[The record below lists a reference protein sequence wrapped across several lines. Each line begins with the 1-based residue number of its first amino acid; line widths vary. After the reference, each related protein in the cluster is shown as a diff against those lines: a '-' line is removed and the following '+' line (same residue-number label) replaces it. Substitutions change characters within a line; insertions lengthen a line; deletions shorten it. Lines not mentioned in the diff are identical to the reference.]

1 MKVSGRQ
8 AESSWS
14 PLTPSAKVV
23 QRTEGT
29 LLDLTEWPTSLD
41 PESWTVDYATY
52 ACLWNDEQ
60 PLSSLWSNEELD
72 SQQVELPLSTERNI
86 LTLNSP
92 GQPCNPSGNDLLTA
106 QLPMKE
112 VKEARASVL
121 DDMAASRALPE
132 GSNLLTL
139 AQRTVHTAGGGT
151 ISVRFRDDRALNA
164 DTSLAQSVCEEA
176 AFTEARGFLGASTVC
191 CHTGGHV
198 AAQVLCRDGNMKS
211 CDTGPKNQ
219 VYMKAADSDDF
230 IGASGFAPDASAPG
244 KEITSPLPWTADHRQ
259 VPAWPRHARRIRA
272 PLNLENTLRS
282 TNMALGPE
290 QQIDDKG
297 LPGSGDTSPRK
308 PSTAPED
315 FEDFGSTAVGVDRIE
330 RDSALSGEASAILDS
345 QSALHCAEWLHEWN
359 ESADPWRTSM
369 ASSGLAS
376 TPNLHSSSRG
386 NLIDPETTA
395 TSASNLPAY
404 NICGGLLPGTLQ
416 TTVIAI
422 DCFQTAHG
430 DAPTTTRWQTSREAE
445 TGEARHQGMSLQR
458 CQIGDVLKQKRSRE
472 RDYLEDSMDQVPADA
487 HFNAML
493 HMSKSLVQGD
503 DDDDVPQQTS
513 VTYATPAR
521 KRQRRCDDPPGH
533 RHSLHAGLPPL
544 QSTAHP
550 LATGNNAADLDSRRS
565 LRDFVVNRIGA
576 FRRIVPRLR
585 EAGPYWQLENGT
597 TWRAPVVLA
606 DPTPALH
613 LL

>member
-244 KEITSPLPWTADHRQ
+244 KEITSPLRWTAD
-259 VPAWPRHARRIRA
+259 
-272 PLNLENTLRS
+272 
-282 TNMALGPE
+282 
-290 QQIDDKG
+290 
-297 LPGSGDTSPRK
+297 
-308 PSTAPED
+308 
-315 FEDFGSTAVGVDRIE
+315 
-330 RDSALSGEASAILDS
+330 
-345 QSALHCAEWLHEWN
+345 
-359 ESADPWRTSM
+359 
-369 ASSGLAS
+369 
-376 TPNLHSSSRG
+376 
-386 NLIDPETTA
+386 
-395 TSASNLPAY
+395 
-404 NICGGLLPGTLQ
+404 
-416 TTVIAI
+416 
-422 DCFQTAHG
+422 
-430 DAPTTTRWQTSREAE
+430 
-445 TGEARHQGMSLQR
+445 
-458 CQIGDVLKQKRSRE
+458 
-472 RDYLEDSMDQVPADA
+472 
-487 HFNAML
+487 
-493 HMSKSLVQGD
+493 
-503 DDDDVPQQTS
+503 
-513 VTYATPAR
+513 
-521 KRQRRCDDPPGH
+521 
-533 RHSLHAGLPPL
+533 
-544 QSTAHP
+544 
-550 LATGNNAADLDSRRS
+550 
-565 LRDFVVNRIGA
+565 
-576 FRRIVPRLR
+576 
-585 EAGPYWQLENGT
+585 
-597 TWRAPVVLA
+597 
-606 DPTPALH
+606 
-613 LL
+613 